1 MSSSSRSSYTCALLV
16 LSTAYVAELVAA
28 AARHMIATLV
38 LLHPKLAASVLFS
51 ADTSGPFDELVI
63 LRQLPV
69 VNVIDF
75 TLKLGLALLFLYFIT
90 RFFYMVDHVACKTP
104 FDLAHLTV
112 EIALALID
120 IVEHVSDALVC
131 SAVLVRALFHVGVL
145 IANLHPLE
153 PYASIVL
160 VLCQ

>member
-1 MSSSSRSSYTCALLV
+1 
-16 LSTAYVAELVAA
+16 
-28 AARHMIATLV
+28 MIAAFV
-38 LLHPKLAASVLFS
+38 LLHPEFAAGALLS
-51 ADTSGPFDELVI
+51 ADASGPIDELVI

-90 RFFYMVDHVACKTP
+90 GFFDMVDHVACETP
-104 FDLAHLTV
+104 FNLAHLAVQIT
-112 EIALALID
+112 LALIH
-120 IVEHVSDALVC
+120 IVEHVSDALVR
-131 SAVLVRALFHVGVL
+131 SAVFVRALFHVGVL

-160 VLCQ
+160 LLCQ